1 MAAAK
6 DSDFEGLA
14 RRLAAYYGLEVYTR
28 PSGRIHMVYEDDGKF
43 AGADYADY
51 DDWSQALVVNEDRY
65 TLNEMIG
72 GQSRV
77 MGMRLK
83 ALRYSSLDE
92 LELKLTAKGF

>member
-1 MAAAK
+1 MAGAK
-6 DSDFEGLA
+6 DYDFEGLA
-14 RRLAAYYGLEVYTR
+14 RRLAAYYGLEVHTR

-43 AGADYADY
+43 AGADY
-51 DDWSQALVVNEDRY
+51 DDWSQALVVNEDMY

-77 MGMRLK
+77 MGRRLK

-92 LELKLTAKGF
+92 LELKLAAKGF